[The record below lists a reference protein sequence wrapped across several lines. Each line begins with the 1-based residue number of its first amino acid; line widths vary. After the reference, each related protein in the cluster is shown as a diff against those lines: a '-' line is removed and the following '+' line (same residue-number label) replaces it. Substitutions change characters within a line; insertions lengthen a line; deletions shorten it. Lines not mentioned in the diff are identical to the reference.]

1 MSKYQKKLIDH
12 INKNENFIRPE
23 SRKNE
28 ILGFLKK
35 PLNDLCISRPKSRL
49 SWGIDLP
56 FDTDYVTYVW
66 FDALINYISGIGWG
80 EKNSENFDNYWPA
93 DYHLMAKDILTT
105 HCVYWPTML
114 MACDIDLP
122 KSIFAHGWWLI
133 DNMKMSKSIGNVI
146 KPLDLANEYGSDSLR
161 YYLMRNMV
169 LGQDSTFTT
178 NSFIERYNADLAND
192 YGNVVNRVVILTK
205 KYYNSKIP
213 EPGEY
218 NDIDKNLINQF
229 DNLSDVI
236 NLHLESLKIHE
247 LIEIIF
253 SKIRLI
259 NKYLEE
265 KEPWKTYK
273 TNPNQKDVTATTLY
287 ISIECIRICSKLLNP
302 IMPNKTKIVL
312 NAIGSKESSLKFGEI
327 NFGQEIDSIP
337 TLFPRIEF
345 K

>member
-1 MSKYQKKLIDH
+1 MCIRDSIYFDEYEGLYSVSEERFITEKEKEEGQFREVKTIKEKNYFFRMSKYQKKLIDH

-56 FDTDYVTYVW
+56 FDNDYVTYVW

-80 EKNSENFDNYWPA
+80 EKTSENFDTYWPA

-133 DNMKMSKSIGNVI
+133 DNIKMSKSIGNVI

-205 KYYNSKIP
+205 KYY
-213 EPGEY
+213 
-218 NDIDKNLINQF
+218 
-229 DNLSDVI
+229 
-236 NLHLESLKIHE
+236 
-247 LIEIIF
+247 
-253 SKIRLI
+253 
-259 NKYLEE
+259 
-265 KEPWKTYK
+265 
-273 TNPNQKDVTATTLY
+273 
-287 ISIECIRICSKLLNP
+287 
-302 IMPNKTKIVL
+302 
-312 NAIGSKESSLKFGEI
+312 
-327 NFGQEIDSIP
+327 DS
-337 TLFPRIEF
+337 
-345 K
+345 